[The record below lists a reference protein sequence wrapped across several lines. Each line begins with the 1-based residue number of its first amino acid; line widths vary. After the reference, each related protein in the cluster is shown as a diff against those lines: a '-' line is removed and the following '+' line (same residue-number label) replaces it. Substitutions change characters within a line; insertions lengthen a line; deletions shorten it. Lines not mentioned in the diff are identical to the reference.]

1 MRGRGGAL
9 TDSGIDGG
17 RTGIVGAGGAETKV
31 GMIGS
36 VLGMVVKGE
45 IGLGRS
51 MRDGLGE
58 GESASVWTGETGEG
72 NPDERELRGL
82 RGTSCS
88 SSMSTSTSGE
98 RDGVVDEMDAAR
110 WPLMILTSVG
120 QMNERLV

>member
-31 GMIGS
+31 GIIGS
-36 VLGMVVKGE
+36 VLGMVVNGE
-45 IGLGRS
+45 IGL
-51 MRDGLGE
+51 
-58 GESASVWTGETGEG
+58 
-72 NPDERELRGL
+72 ERELRWF

-98 RDGVVDEMDAAR
+98 RDRVVDEMDAAR

-120 QMNERLV
+120 QMNEHLD